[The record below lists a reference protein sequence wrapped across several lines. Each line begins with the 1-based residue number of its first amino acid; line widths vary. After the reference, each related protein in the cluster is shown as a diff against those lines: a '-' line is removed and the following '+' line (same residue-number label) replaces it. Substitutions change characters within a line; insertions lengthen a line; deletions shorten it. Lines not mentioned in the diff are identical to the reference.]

1 MTLSVSGEIEDEQIA
16 EDIYSKPKLIL
27 LFDNGKEDR
36 RIPFVISDLG
46 YFGTKCRFSGEYTYM
61 LDMLFWKTRAENLP
75 FTMKFALQYGNYYFD
90 EIKIEDRPPVI
101 SYEDEHYKLD

>member
-1 MTLSVSGEIEDEQIA
+1 MNYSIYINSISIKENKMVLSVSGEIEDEQIA

-61 LDMLFWKTRAENLP
+61 LNMLFWKTRA
-75 FTMKFALQYGNYYFD
+75 
-90 EIKIEDRPPVI
+90 
-101 SYEDEHYKLD
+101 